1 MASLKFSFVVQVS
14 GVKNYTM
21 GKLDSVKRYGV
32 EKLTSALDTPYG
44 KAVVEC
50 VDGLLDNTEKYVDY
64 YLPEED
70 GKLNVLETL
79 GKVTYSMI
87 LYPAGFFLQLQN
99 RETFFLQKRKVR
111 KIQKR
116 KRPTP

>member
-1 MASLKFSFVVQVS
+1 
-14 GVKNYTM
+14 M

-44 KAVVEC
+44 KVVVEC

-70 GKLNVLETL
+70 GKLDVFWNSP
-79 GKVTYSMI
+79 KVTYFMI
-87 LYPAGFFLQLQN
+87 LHPIGFFLQL
-99 RETFFLQKRKVR
+99 
-111 KIQKR
+111 
-116 KRPTP
+116 